1 MTKDDSRRP
10 QAFDVLASLGLLTR
24 LPLNLDGARAQA
36 RGAAAAWAWPIAGAV
51 VGLLGAAAGGL
62 ALWLG
67 VAPAAAAAFAIATQ
81 MFATGALHEDGLAD
95 SADGLWG
102 GWDKARRLAIM
113 KDSRIG
119 TYGVL
124 ALVLVTL
131 LRWVALSGL
140 FAAGTPWAALLAA
153 GALSRVPM
161 TVIMAA
167 LPNARG
173 AGLSHSVGRPG
184 SRVAALSCAIGL
196 ACSFLVLGPL
206 AISAALWVGLAGLA
220 LGIVARAKIGGQT
233 GDILGASQQIS
244 EAVVLTLVAAA
255 LPA

>member
-1 MTKDDSRRP
+1 MTKDDIWHP
-10 QAFDVLASLGLLTR
+10 QAFDVLVSFGLLTR
-24 LPLNLDGARAQA
+24 LPLQLDGARAQA
-36 RGAAAAWAWPIAGAV
+36 RGAAAAWAWPLAGMA

-67 VAPAAAAAFAIATQ
+67 VAPAAAAAIAIATQ

-102 GWDKARRLAIM
+102 GWDRARRLEIM

-124 ALVLVTL
+124 ALVLITL
-131 LRWVALSGL
+131 LRWVALAGL
-140 FAAGTPWAALLAA
+140 FADGTPWGALSAA

-161 TVIMAA
+161 TVLMAA

-173 AGLSHSVGRPG
+173 SGLSHRVGRPEKA
-184 SRVAALSCAIGL
+184 VAVTSGAVGL
-196 ACSFLVLGPL
+196 ACGLVALGPL
-206 AISAALWVGLAGLA
+206 AFGAALWAGVACLAVGL
-220 LGIVARAKIGGQT
+220 VARAKIGGQT
-233 GDILGASQQIS
+233 GDILGASQQIA
-244 EAVVLTLVAAA
+244 EAAVLTLAAGA
-255 LPA
+255 LRA

>member
-1 MTKDDSRRP
+1 MTKDDSWRP
-10 QAFDVLASLGLLTR
+10 QAFDILASLGLLTR
-24 LPLNLDGARAQA
+24 LPLHLDGARAQA
-36 RGAAAAWAWPIAGAV
+36 RGAAAAWAWPVAGMA

-67 VAPAAAAAFAIATQ
+67 VAPATAAAVAMAAQ

-102 GWDKARRLAIM
+102 GWTKARRLEIM

-124 ALVLVTL
+124 ALLLVAL
-131 LRWVALSGL
+131 LRWVALAGL
-140 FAAGTPWAALLAA
+140 FAAGTPWGALIAA

-161 TVIMAA
+161 TVLMAA

-184 SRVAALSCAIGL
+184 QAVAVLSAAVGLVCALA
-196 ACSFLVLGPL
+196 ALGPL
-206 AISAALWVGLAGLA
+206 AISAALWVGISGLA
-220 LGIVARAKIGGQT
+220 VGLVARAKIGGQT
-233 GDILGASQQIS
+233 GDSLGASQQIC
-244 EAVVLTLVAAA
+244 EVVVLTLVAAA
-255 LPA
+255 LQA